1 MQRDHVDADRRA
13 KELEFKAKF
22 QKLAREYGNNLAAL
36 KERLTSEREQDF
48 QTYQQYKNTYSRF
61 CREEDYI
68 RENIHVLDGEDP
80 QKEEYIRDMIQIENN
95 MREVQQEPEIQEMM
109 IIKRESLFQEKFSNS
124 DNQVIINAEPLENI
138 DYDKKSNKK
147 SLPAKKQSNQQSL
160 EPSTEK
166 TSADLRIPL
175 ERERLL
181 KRLGPELNTLD
192 PALPDKL
199 MSTIMD
205 NKTDENE
212 ATDKRQIVKELTM
225 RNCFKTSQRL

>member
-1 MQRDHVDADRRA
+1 
-13 KELEFKAKF
+13 
-22 QKLAREYGNNLAAL
+22 
-36 KERLTSEREQDF
+36 
-48 QTYQQYKNTYSRF
+48 
-61 CREEDYI
+61 
-68 RENIHVLDGEDP
+68 
-80 QKEEYIRDMIQIENN
+80 MIQIENN

-109 IIKRESLFQEKFSNS
+109 IIKQESLFQEKFSNS
-124 DNQVIINAEPLENI
+124 NNQVIINAEPLENI

-147 SLPAKKQSNQQSL
+147 SLPAKKQNNQQSL

-166 TSADLRIPL
+166 TSADLRIQL

-212 ATDKRQIVKELTM
+212 ATDKRQIVKELTL
-225 RNCFKTSQRL
+225 RNCFKTS

>member
-1 MQRDHVDADRRA
+1 
-13 KELEFKAKF
+13 
-22 QKLAREYGNNLAAL
+22 
-36 KERLTSEREQDF
+36 
-48 QTYQQYKNTYSRF
+48 
-61 CREEDYI
+61 
-68 RENIHVLDGEDP
+68 
-80 QKEEYIRDMIQIENN
+80 MIQIENN

-109 IIKRESLFQEKFSNS
+109 IIKQESLFHEKFSNS
-124 DNQVIINAEPLENI
+124 NNQVIINVEPLENI

-147 SLPAKKQSNQQSL
+147 SLPAKKQNNQQSL

-166 TSADLRIPL
+166 TSADLRIQL

-212 ATDKRQIVKELTM
+212 ATDKRQIVKELTL
-225 RNCFKTSQRL
+225 RNCFKTS

>member
-1 MQRDHVDADRRA
+1 
-13 KELEFKAKF
+13 
-22 QKLAREYGNNLAAL
+22 
-36 KERLTSEREQDF
+36 
-48 QTYQQYKNTYSRF
+48 
-61 CREEDYI
+61 
-68 RENIHVLDGEDP
+68 
-80 QKEEYIRDMIQIENN
+80 MIQIENN

-109 IIKRESLFQEKFSNS
+109 IIKRESLFREKFSNS
-124 DNQVIINAEPLENI
+124 NNQVIINVEPLENI

-147 SLPAKKQSNQQSL
+147 SLPAKKQNNQQSL

-166 TSADLRIPL
+166 TSADLRIQL

-212 ATDKRQIVKELTM
+212 ATDKRQIVKELTL
-225 RNCFKTSQRL
+225 RNCFKTS

>member
-1 MQRDHVDADRRA
+1 
-13 KELEFKAKF
+13 
-22 QKLAREYGNNLAAL
+22 
-36 KERLTSEREQDF
+36 
-48 QTYQQYKNTYSRF
+48 
-61 CREEDYI
+61 
-68 RENIHVLDGEDP
+68 
-80 QKEEYIRDMIQIENN
+80 

-109 IIKRESLFQEKFSNS
+109 IIKRESLFREKFSNS
-124 DNQVIINAEPLENI
+124 NNQVIINVEPLENI

-147 SLPAKKQSNQQSL
+147 SLPAKKQNNQQSL

-166 TSADLRIPL
+166 TSADLRIQL

-212 ATDKRQIVKELTM
+212 ATDKRQIVKELTL
-225 RNCFKTSQRL
+225 RNCFKTS

>member
-1 MQRDHVDADRRA
+1 
-13 KELEFKAKF
+13 
-22 QKLAREYGNNLAAL
+22 
-36 KERLTSEREQDF
+36 
-48 QTYQQYKNTYSRF
+48 
-61 CREEDYI
+61 
-68 RENIHVLDGEDP
+68 
-80 QKEEYIRDMIQIENN
+80 

-109 IIKRESLFQEKFSNS
+109 IIKRESLFREKFSNS
-124 DNQVIINAEPLENI
+124 NNQVIINAEPLGNI
-138 DYDKKSNKK
+138 DYDKNSNKK
-147 SLPAKKQSNQQSL
+147 SLPAKKQNNQQSL

-166 TSADLRIPL
+166 TSADLRIQL

-212 ATDKRQIVKELTM
+212 ATDKRQIVKELAL
-225 RNCFKTSQRL
+225 RNCFKTG

>member
-1 MQRDHVDADRRA
+1 
-13 KELEFKAKF
+13 
-22 QKLAREYGNNLAAL
+22 
-36 KERLTSEREQDF
+36 
-48 QTYQQYKNTYSRF
+48 
-61 CREEDYI
+61 
-68 RENIHVLDGEDP
+68 
-80 QKEEYIRDMIQIENN
+80 MIQIENN

-109 IIKRESLFQEKFSNS
+109 IIKRESLFREKFSNS
-124 DNQVIINAEPLENI
+124 NNQVIINAEPLGNI
-138 DYDKKSNKK
+138 DYDKNSNKK
-147 SLPAKKQSNQQSL
+147 SLPAKKQNNQQSL

-166 TSADLRIPL
+166 TSADLRIQL

-212 ATDKRQIVKELTM
+212 ATDKRQIVKELAL
-225 RNCFKTSQRL
+225 RNCFKTG

>member
-1 MQRDHVDADRRA
+1 
-13 KELEFKAKF
+13 
-22 QKLAREYGNNLAAL
+22 
-36 KERLTSEREQDF
+36 
-48 QTYQQYKNTYSRF
+48 
-61 CREEDYI
+61 
-68 RENIHVLDGEDP
+68 
-80 QKEEYIRDMIQIENN
+80 

-109 IIKRESLFQEKFSNS
+109 IIKRESLFREKFSNS
-124 DNQVIINAEPLENI
+124 NNQVIINAEPLENI

-147 SLPAKKQSNQQSL
+147 SLPAKKQNNQQSL

-166 TSADLRIPL
+166 TSADLRIQL

-212 ATDKRQIVKELTM
+212 ATDKRQIVKELTL
-225 RNCFKTSQRL
+225 RNCFKTS

>member
-1 MQRDHVDADRRA
+1 
-13 KELEFKAKF
+13 
-22 QKLAREYGNNLAAL
+22 
-36 KERLTSEREQDF
+36 
-48 QTYQQYKNTYSRF
+48 
-61 CREEDYI
+61 
-68 RENIHVLDGEDP
+68 
-80 QKEEYIRDMIQIENN
+80 MIQIENS
-95 MREVQQEPEIQEMM
+95 MREVQQELEIREMM

-166 TSADLRIPL
+166 TSADLRIQL

-225 RNCFKTSQRL
+225 RNCFKTS